1 MKFVPDQ
8 LNLPFSKRFY
18 RPDAYFILHEML
30 CKTDT
35 QEKTTPNTE
44 LGPLDEINNI
54 FISLALCISMAIR
67 IMLLVLD
74 PFCLPPL
81 LFFAVYFIFNRSM
94 SKPGK
99 SDHVN

>member
-1 MKFVPDQ
+1 MKF
-8 LNLPFSKRFY
+8 PFPKEVY
-18 RPDAYFILHEML
+18 WPDAYFIHHVML

-35 QEKTTPNTE
+35 QEMTTPNTE
-44 LGPLDEINNI
+44 LGPLDEINKI

-67 IMLLVLD
+67 IMLLD
-74 PFCLPPL
+74 PFFLPPL

-94 SKPGK
+94 SKPDK